1 MSASSFASSSHAVV
15 LCPACGGS
23 EPAESGSPA
32 AALEIVCAECGETWP
47 SAPPRTERRS
57 DLVHQTRAQVESN
70 IVEAERRPLVTYSDG
85 GESAWAAKAAGDAWP
100 EPPRQRRLPIIAG
113 AVASA
118 FFLAAFFGAR
128 DAAVRAV
135 PDLAGLYAAIG
146 LPVHLD
152 GVALE
157 KVAADR
163 TPTASG
169 DRVVISGIIRN
180 VSGAEAS
187 VPALAAIL
195 YDSARVPAHAESFD
209 PPAGTIPPGKS
220 APFRLTLD
228 GAPPEATEVAIRFRR
243 PGEKLPQPRAAPTA
257 TQ

>member
-1 MSASSFASSSHAVV
+1 VSASSYAHSSHAIV

-23 EPAESGSPA
+23 EPAEIGPPDEA
-32 AALEIVCAECGETWP
+32 PEIVCAECGETWP
-47 SAPPRTERRS
+47 AAAPWTERRT
-57 DLVHQTRAQVESN
+57 DLVHQTRVQVESN
-70 IVEAERRPLVTYSDG
+70 IVEAGRRPLVTYSDG
-85 GESAWAAKAAGDAWP
+85 GDRAWAAKAAGDAWP
-100 EPPRQRRLPIIAG
+100 EPPRQRRLPMIAG
-113 AVASA
+113 AVASV

-128 DAAVRAV
+128 EAAVRAV

-152 GVALE
+152 PVTIE

-169 DRVVISGIIRN
+169 DRVVISGVIRN

-195 YDSARVPAHAESFD
+195 YDSARVPARAESFD
-209 PPAGTIPPGKS
+209 PPAQTIPPGKS

-228 GAPPEATEVAIRFRR
+228 GAPPQATEVAVRIRR
-243 PGEKLPQPRAAPTA
+243 PGEKLPQPPAAPTA

>member
-1 MSASSFASSSHAVV
+1 VSASSFASSSHAVV

-32 AALEIVCAECGETWP
+32 GAPEIVCAECGETWP

-118 FFLAAFFGAR
+118 FFLAA
-128 DAAVRAV
+128 
-135 PDLAGLYAAIG
+135 IG

-152 GVALE
+152 PVAIE